1 MNWRRIRRRKEKGED
16 FFKIGIINKI
26 FFVHGIMKITK
37 NMRDNK
43 ILIGMF
49 AIFVVLIHASG
60 LMEKLF
66 GLERKE
72 EEENKGIMD
81 VLKIGGK

>member
-1 MNWRRIRRRKEKGED
+1 
-16 FFKIGIINKI
+16 
-26 FFVHGIMKITK
+26 MKITK

-43 ILIGMF
+43 ILIGVF

>member
-1 MNWRRIRRRKEKGED
+1 LYLIKKLFDFILYIYIYWED
-16 FFKIGIINKI
+16 KI

-72 EEENKGIMD
+72 EESKGIMD

>member
-1 MNWRRIRRRKEKGED
+1 
-16 FFKIGIINKI
+16 
-26 FFVHGIMKITK
+26 MKITK
-37 NMRDNK
+37 KMRDNK
-43 ILIGMF
+43 ILIGTF

-72 EEENKGIMD
+72 EESKGIMD